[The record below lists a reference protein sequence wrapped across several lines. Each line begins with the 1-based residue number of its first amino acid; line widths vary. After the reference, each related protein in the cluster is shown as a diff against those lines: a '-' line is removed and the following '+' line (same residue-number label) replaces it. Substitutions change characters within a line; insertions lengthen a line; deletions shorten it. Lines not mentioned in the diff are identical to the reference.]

1 MSCLERDSRLRGND
15 KDVDPRESSCHPRES
30 GDPRPCRHPHSQPQ
44 TFKWLR
50 LVVSFS
56 VLLLFVKLFCL
67 EIYSI
72 PNTSMQPLLKKNQ
85 IFLVNKVS
93 RFFHRMPQKNDV
105 VLIQF
110 PNQKAKDVKSI
121 VGLPGDEIRFQQGHV
136 WINGQRDDK
145 ICFSS
150 KQLGRTFFEDRR
162 FQVPNGK
169 YFVLGDDCDVSLDSR
184 DFGYV
189 PAENILGYFLWSL

>member
-1 MSCLERDSRLRGND
+1 MDNN
-15 KDVDPRESSCHPRES
+15 CHPRGG
-30 GDPRPCRHPHSQPQ
+30 GDPHPQ
-44 TFKWLR
+44 TQTQPFKWLR

-67 EIYSI
+67 DIYSI
-72 PNTSMQPLLKKNQ
+72 PDTSMQPFIKKDQ
-85 IFLVNKVS
+85 IFLVNKLV
-93 RFFHRMPQKNDV
+93 RLLHQVPQKSDV
-105 VLIQF
+105 VLMQF
-110 PNQKAKDVKSI
+110 PNQKTKDVKRI

-162 FQVPNGK
+162 FQVPDGK
-169 YFVLGDDCDVSLDSR
+169 YFALGDNCDVSLDSR